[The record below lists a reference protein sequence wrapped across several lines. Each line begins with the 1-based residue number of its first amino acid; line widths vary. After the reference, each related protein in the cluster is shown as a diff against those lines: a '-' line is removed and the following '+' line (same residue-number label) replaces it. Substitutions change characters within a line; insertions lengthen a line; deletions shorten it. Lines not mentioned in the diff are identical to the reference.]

1 MKRATEALVKSAQQV
16 KEREDEANVQV
27 NKRMVGGVA
36 QVIHNIECVFP
47 LRLFIFYLPEDPLNI
62 AYCLSAQTPQ
72 LVISSRYIFP

>member
-36 QVIHNIECVFP
+36 QVIHNIECVFSSVS
-47 LRLFIFYLPEDPLNI
+47 IYLL
-62 AYCLSAQTPQ
+62 
-72 LVISSRYIFP
+72 SSRRPTKHCLLCKCSDS